1 MNLFIDERMTNIDD
15 LFNKLKSKEGI
26 VYIKVCM
33 SPVICASIHFTSVSQ
48 DIKEIIRNHLT
59 EVGYY
64 SYFEI
69 WKNI

>member
-26 VYIKVCM
+26 NYIRVCE
-33 SPVICASIHFTSVSQ
+33 SPVISTSIYFTSVSP
-48 DIKEIIRNHLT
+48 DIKEIIREHLT
-59 EVGYY
+59 DIGYY

>member
-1 MNLFIDERMTNIDD
+1 MNLFVDERMTNIDD
-15 LFNKLKSKEGI
+15 LFHKLKSKEGI
-26 VYIKVCM
+26 SYLRVCE
-33 SPVICASIHFTSVSQ
+33 SPVISTSIYFTSVSP
-48 DIKEIIRNHLT
+48 DIKEIIRKHLT